1 MDLFFKLTGPIVAI
15 VVLFVETLFSKD
27 ASGPSQDPA
36 EERKKER
43 ERKGKWLIRVVTI
56 IGLLVACG
64 AVLWDRAQ
72 NQEKER
78 KSQEESRAQQAALAA
93 YQSKSEE
100 NQKEAIAQAKE
111 LKQAQADLI
120 ASQKQSLELSATL
133 LDVQNRGL
141 HQLTR
146 IGLDRMLTG
155 IEISYKPTAQE
166 WKGIVDLYRTLVPTN
181 GEKSYYDSPIIAT
194 RAGAFWR
201 IDFAE
206 ISMKEGRKWFPPVFT
221 DDVRNRGFE
230 QILQRASL
238 PLWITWGTGAQ
249 TFLEPARGD
258 YPTEIRL
265 SPELFSFTLRPP
277 LLELNLDSLHAN
289 SVITLRSRRRW
300 SELTFHSLDPA
311 VKLDQ
316 TLQLKWDRAK
326 MSQDVNAISIKERL
340 HSLTSGPHRLRMNF
354 RTVGR

>member
-1 MDLFFKLTGPIVAI
+1 MDLFFKLTGPVIAI
-15 VVLFVETLFSKD
+15 VLLFLGFFEKD
-27 ASGPSQDPA
+27 SNDPNQSP
-36 EERKKER
+36 RIGKL
-43 ERKGKWLIRVVTI
+43 KWLIRVVTI
-56 IGLLVACG
+56 VGLIVACV
-64 AVLWDRAQ
+64 AVLWDRSQ
-72 NQEKER
+72 SQEKER

-120 ASQKQSLELSATL
+120 AAQKQNLELSATL
-133 LDVQNRGL
+133 LDVQTRGL

-206 ISMKEGRKWFPPVFT
+206 ISMTEGRKWFPPVFT

-249 TFLEPARGD
+249 TFLEPMRGD
-258 YPTEIRL
+258 YPSEIRL

-289 SVITLRSRRRW
+289 SLITLRSRRRW
-300 SELTFHSLDPA
+300 SDLTFHSLDPA

-316 TLQLKWDRAK
+316 TLHLKCDRAK
-326 MSQDVNAISIKERL
+326 MAQDVHLISIKERL
-340 HSLTSGPHRLRMNF
+340 HAFTCGSHSLQMTFKTLSR
-354 RTVGR
+354 